1 MSMARGKN
9 GRPERKMK
17 PVILVLCEGE
27 TEECYVEHL
36 KQKYRLP
43 IKIISRIVGQQINQR
58 LINRHKNE
66 LKISSKENID
76 CFLMYDAD
84 IQSVVENIKQCD
96 AKAVLSRPCIEVW
109 FLAHS
114 EKVPDTDLSNDECLK
129 RLEKVAAWK
138 NYRKGSLNES
148 QKNLLWEK
156 RLEAAENISHTVSN
170 ERAFSTINEFVY
182 GLEKNRQILR

>member
-1 MSMARGKN
+1 
-9 GRPERKMK
+9 
-17 PVILVLCEGE
+17 
-27 TEECYVEHL
+27 
-36 KQKYRLP
+36 
-43 IKIISRIVGQQINQR
+43 
-58 LINRHKNE
+58 
-66 LKISSKENID
+66 
-76 CFLMYDAD
+76 MYDAD

-129 RLEKVAAWK
+129 RLEKVATWK

-170 ERAFSTINEFVY
+170 ERAFSSINEFVY